1 MACPVVGASSS
12 EPIGKASRYVNGD
25 KGISGDLV
33 ISCDGRILMEAK
45 AYDDINEKSYLL
57 HEVLPVCHA
66 GTNLPGEL
74 IYLRDLGEFPEAPYL
89 FLLCKWP
96 SRQQH
101 ATTAKTMR
109 RGS

>member
-74 IYLRDLGEFPEAPYL
+74 ICREIFES
-89 FLLCKWP
+89 FLKHHIYFCCANGRAG
-96 SRQQH
+96 SNTRQRPKQ
-101 ATTAKTMR
+101 
-109 RGS
+109 